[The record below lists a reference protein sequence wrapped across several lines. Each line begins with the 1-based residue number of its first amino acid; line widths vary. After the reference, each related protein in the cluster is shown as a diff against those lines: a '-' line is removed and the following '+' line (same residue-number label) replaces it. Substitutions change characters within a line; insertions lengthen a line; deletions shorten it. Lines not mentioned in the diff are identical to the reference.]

1 MATLKSANQQL
12 SNDTVEESKEAY
24 FTVDSALLEE
34 LGERL
39 VSRPEV
45 ALAELIKN
53 AFDADSAE
61 CRITISSRE
70 RLLRVADLGMGMTE
84 DKFLTRWMSIGTQN
98 KAKDRFSEKYQ
109 RAYAGSKGVGRFA
122 ARFLG
127 DHLTLTSVAID
138 PEKGVTTTLRAKFDW
153 SQSTQSGS
161 LQHFI
166 IPYSIAVTP
175 NAPEGTTLEIRGG
188 EQIPRLNSNI
198 KEVNSTVFKL
208 TNPLEGLERPPF
220 YSNRQRIKGDK
231 DPGFSIVF
239 EGGDGEDL
247 TQFRSL
253 QSAILSRFVARTR
266 IEAAGSKAHVTV
278 EWRDKGVVFDENID
292 LKDFYPGWKVDSPIF
307 ADIRYFPRR
316 AGVFQEAAVDGRQA
330 LNWLRDN
337 GGVAVVDNQFRVSP
351 YGESGDDWLG
361 LARDAARNTRH
372 WQSKITSELFPM
384 PPTALVVA
392 RDNPMLYLPQN
403 SQLVGAVFV
412 APRKDA
418 AKKADSQLIQ
428 AINRQG
434 YLENPAFD
442 HVRDLARFAVEIIAH
457 HDHKFARDQEE
468 TEYRAKIKSARGDI
482 ASAIRDIS
490 KSGVISAPEKERL
503 VSQLRTAQ
511 TRVVDAEQYSDTVRN
526 SLEQMSLLGVLAGFL
541 THEFEKTLFR
551 LESALSTLRR
561 LARQH
566 ADIRDDVKELA
577 HSKQLLGSYLEYAR
591 LFTEAIGEN
600 ITTPFDARAQI
611 ELVVQTLDD
620 FKIKHDVEVEIDG
633 SEDLEIHDIPIAAYS
648 GIVMNLVA
656 NAFKALAARSDK
668 APRRVLI
675 TASVAGDR
683 HVLTVSDSGIGI
695 PLSLR
700 SRIWDPLYST
710 TRKENTSLGSG
721 MGLGLTL
728 VRRVVQNL
736 GGKVEALITPS
747 PGFSTT
753 FRVDLPMKK
762 Q

>member
-1 MATLKSANQQL
+1 MTTSKSATQRR
-12 SNDTVEESKEAY
+12 SKDTAEESKEAY
-24 FTVDSALLEE
+24 FTVDAALLEE

-70 RLLRVADLGMGMTE
+70 GLLRVTDLGIGMTE
-84 DKFLTRWMSIGTQN
+84 EKFLSRWMSIGTQN
-98 KAKDRFSEKYQ
+98 KAKDRFSEKYH

-127 DHLTLTSVAID
+127 DYLTLTSVAID
-138 PEKGVTTTLRAKFDW
+138 TDRGTTTTLRATFDW
-153 SQSTQSGS
+153 SESTQSGS
-161 LQHFI
+161 LQHFL
-166 IPYSIAVTP
+166 IPYTIAVTP
-175 NAPEGTTLEIRGG
+175 NATEGTTLEIRGG

-208 TNPLEGLERPPF
+208 TNPLEGLEHPPF
-220 YSNRQRIKGDK
+220 YSSRQRSKGHK
-231 DPGFSIVF
+231 DPGFSIIF
-239 EGGDGEDL
+239 EGGDTDDL
-247 TQFRSL
+247 TPFQSL
-253 QSAILSRFVARTR
+253 QSAILSHYVARSR
-266 IEAAGSKAHVTV
+266 IEVAGSKAHVSV
-278 EWRDKGVVFDENID
+278 EWRDRGLVFDENID
-292 LKDFYPGWKVDSPIF
+292 LRAYYPGWKVDSPIF
-307 ADIRYFPRR
+307 VDIRYFPRR
-316 AGVFQEAAVDGRQA
+316 SGVFQGAAVDGRQA
-330 LNWLRDN
+330 LNWLRVN
-337 GGVAVVDNQFRVSP
+337 GGVAVVDNKFRVSP

-412 APRKDA
+412 APRKDG
-418 AKKADSQLIQ
+418 AKKTDSQLVQ
-428 AINRQG
+428 AINREG
-434 YLENPAFD
+434 YLENQAFE
-442 HVRDLARFAVEIIAH
+442 HLRDLARFAVEIIAH
-457 HDHKFARDQEE
+457 HDHTFARNREE
-468 TEYRAKIKSARGDI
+468 SEYREKIKSARGDI

-490 KSGVISAPEKERL
+490 KSAVISAPEKERL
-503 VSQLRTAQ
+503 VGQLRTAQ
-511 TRVVDAEQYSDTVRN
+511 TRVVDAEQYSDTVRS

-561 LARQH
+561 LAKKH
-566 ADIRDDVKELA
+566 DDIKDDVKDLA

-600 ITTPFDARAQI
+600 NSAPFDARAQV
-611 ELVVQTLDD
+611 ELVVQTLND
-620 FKIKHDVEVEIDG
+620 FKIKHDIEVEIDG
-633 SEDLEIHDIPIAAYS
+633 SEDMEIHSIPIAAYS

-656 NAFKALAARSDK
+656 NAFKAVAARSDN

-683 HVLTVSDSGIGI
+683 LVLTVSDSGIGI
-695 PLSLR
+695 PMSLR

-710 TRKENTSLGSG
+710 TRKENSSLGSG

-728 VRRVVQNL
+728 VRRVVHNL
-736 GGKVEALITPS
+736 GGKVEAMINPT